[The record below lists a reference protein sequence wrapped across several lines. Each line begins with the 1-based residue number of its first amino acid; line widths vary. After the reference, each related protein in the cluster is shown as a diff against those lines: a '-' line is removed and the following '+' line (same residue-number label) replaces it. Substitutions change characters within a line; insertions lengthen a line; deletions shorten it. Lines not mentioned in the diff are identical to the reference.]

1 MRGSSTLDYDAVPA
15 SLADAAV
22 MPGDPAYGRLTST
35 YFRGGAPGIVLL
47 PRTVEQV
54 VDAVDFAGRHLHLP
68 LGIRSGGHGLSGR
81 STNDGGIVVDLRHL
95 NGIHVLDPAARLVRI
110 GPGAR
115 WRDVAAAL
123 QPHGWAL
130 SSGDSGAVGVGGL
143 ATSGGIG
150 LLARA
155 HGLTI
160 DHLVAAHVV
169 LADGSVVVADE
180 HENRELL
187 LGGAGRRGE
196 LRRRRLLRL
205 RGRRGRPG
213 RLGPADPPGAG
224 SCELPGRL
232 RRGRLQRA
240 PRHHGRAPCGAGDA
254 GPLAL
259 TIAVVVDSADRD
271 TIVARVQPF
280 VELAPLV
287 QHQVV
292 VTPYAGVMNLHATEE
307 QHGRGEPVGRS
318 GLLNAI
324 TPAFGA
330 EIAALLRSGSVHLV
344 QLRSLGGATAD
355 VAPDA
360 TAFAHRE
367 AQFQVNALGADAREV
382 DRHWTRIRPHLDG
395 IYLSFETDQH
405 PARLGEAFPPAT
417 IERLRALKRELDPS
431 NLFRDNFNVDPGGT
445 TTDAAPQPRRCLA
458 DQRSRPAAAEKRA
471 TAGSRLAA
479 ALPSFGDENEGE
491 DMSDLNC
498 RWPGQRRCPGI
509 GAATAQRARRARD
522 HGATGVRPPGARRL
536 HPGRR
541 VR

>member
-1 MRGSSTLDYDAVPA
+1 MHRSSTLDYDAVPA
-15 SLADAAV
+15 ALADAAV
-22 MPGDPAYGRLTST
+22 KPGDPAYRRLTST

-47 PRTVEQV
+47 PRTVAQV
-54 VDAVDFAGRHLHLP
+54 LDAVDFAGRQLHLP

-81 STNDGGIVVDLRHL
+81 STNDGGIVIDLRHL

-143 ATSGGIG
+143 ATAGGIG

-180 HENRELL
+180 HENRELFWAVR
-187 LGGAGRRGE
+187 GAGANFGVVVSFDFVVDEVDQVGLALLTHLVPDPASFLVAFGE
-196 LRRRRLLRL
+196 V
-205 RGRRGRPG
+205 
-213 RLGPADPPGAG
+213 A
-224 SCELPGRL
+224 SS
-232 RRGRLQRA
+232 A
-240 PRHHGRAPCGAGDA
+240 PRDTTTMLLAGPGDA

-259 TIAVVVDSADRD
+259 TIAVVVDSADRN
-271 TIVARVQPF
+271 TIDARVQPF

-292 VTPYAGVMNLHATEE
+292 VTPYAGVMNLHATDE

-382 DRHWTRIRPHLDG
+382 DRHWTRIRPHLGG
-395 IYLSFETDQH
+395 IYLPFETDQH
-405 PARLGEAFPPAT
+405 PARLGEVFPPAT
-417 IERLRALKRELDPS
+417 IERLRALKRELDPR

-445 TTDAAPQPRRCLA
+445 TTDAAP
-458 DQRSRPAAAEKRA
+458 
-471 TAGSRLAA
+471 
-479 ALPSFGDENEGE
+479 
-491 DMSDLNC
+491 
-498 RWPGQRRCPGI
+498 
-509 GAATAQRARRARD
+509 AAT
-522 HGATGVRPPGARRL
+522 VPG
-536 HPGRR
+536 
-541 VR
+541 

>member
-1 MRGSSTLDYDAVPA
+1 MHGSLRLDDDAVPA

-22 MPGDPAYGRLTST
+22 KPGDPAYGQLTST

-54 VDAVDFAGRHLHLP
+54 VDAVGFAGRHLHLP

-95 NGIHVLDPAARLVRI
+95 NGIDVLDPAARLVRI
-110 GPGAR
+110 GPGAH
-115 WRDVAAAL
+115 WRDVADAL

-143 ATSGGIG
+143 ATAGGIG

-180 HENRELL
+180 HENRELFWAVR
-187 LGGAGRRGE
+187 GAGANFGIVVSFDFVVDEVDQVGLALLTYLVEDPASFLVAFGE
-196 LRRRRLLRL
+196 V
-205 RGRRGRPG
+205 
-213 RLGPADPPGAG
+213 A
-224 SCELPGRL
+224 SS
-232 RRGRLQRA
+232 A
-240 PRHHGRAPCGAGDA
+240 PRDTTALLLAGPGDA

-271 TIVARVQPF
+271 TIVARLQPF

-292 VTPYAGVMNLHATEE
+292 VTPYAEVMNLHATEE

-324 TPAFGA
+324 TPAFAA
-330 EIAALLRSGSVHLV
+330 EIAALLRSGSVQLF

-367 AQFQVNALGADAREV
+367 AQFQVNALGTDARAV
-382 DRHWTRIRPHLDG
+382 DRHWTRIRPHLGG

-417 IERLRALKRELDPS
+417 IERLRALKRELDPR

-445 TTDAAPQPRRCLA
+445 TTYAAP
-458 DQRSRPAAAEKRA
+458 AA
-471 TAGSRLAA
+471 SV
-479 ALPSFGDENEGE
+479 
-491 DMSDLNC
+491 
-498 RWPGQRRCPGI
+498 PG
-509 GAATAQRARRARD
+509 
-522 HGATGVRPPGARRL
+522 
-536 HPGRR
+536 
-541 VR
+541 